1 MMQVEALLS
10 TMRRGVSILRDR
22 YRSSSVP
29 EFVALVWKALFK
41 SERVLIYSAPLQQ
54 PVVANH
60 AAGSVQIVKGDP
72 RELRHCRE
80 KLQSV
85 PWEFM
90 CDVYDGVSDFF
101 VFRDTA
107 TGALGHISWLYYN
120 GDPNQTLRLGVREC
134 EIRFCLTFPEF
145 RGRGIYPCALR
156 AIQEYL
162 RGRGFERCFICVTDD
177 NRSSI
182 RGIEKAGFRF
192 TGRTRL
198 RKVFGIPIGGNLDT
212 KRLT

>member
-1 MMQVEALLS
+1 MPVGALLS
-10 TMRRGVSILRDR
+10 TMRRSASILRDR
-22 YRSSSVP
+22 YRSSSVL
-29 EFVALVWKALFK
+29 EFTALVWKALFR
-41 SERVLIYSAPLQQ
+41 SERVLIYSVPLQQ
-54 PVVANH
+54 PVAPDH
-60 AAGSVQIVKGDP
+60 AAGSVRVVKGDA
-72 RELRHCRE
+72 RDLEHYRE
-80 KLQSV
+80 KLQPV
-85 PWEFM
+85 PWELM
-90 CDVYDGVSDFF
+90 CDLYDGVSDFF
-101 VFRDTA
+101 LFRDAA

-120 GDPNQTLRLGVREC
+120 GDPNQTLRLGAREC

-145 RGRGIYPCALR
+145 RGRGIYPFALR

-198 RKVFGIPIGGNLDT
+198 RKLFGIPIGGNLDT